1 MSIEQVLAN
10 APEDLSGHID
20 ALIANLDDVDPDIMT
35 IIQSVYVFRLT
46 DDVSV
51 RITIDENG
59 DTVSDPEL
67 HDERKV
73 GVCRTYELTPHQS
86 EIVRARAAEW
96 NESRSVLVRSAPDHC
111 DRRPE
116 TPRPSP

>member
-20 ALIANLDDVDPDIMT
+20 ALIANLDDVYPDIMT

-86 EIVRARAAEW
+86 EIVRARAQDA
-96 NESRSVLVRSAPDHC
+96 
-111 DRRPE
+111 
-116 TPRPSP
+116 T